1 MGIGP
6 VHLDYQIISTLVL
19 IAIFAVGALAYAIR
33 MWFGGRVHFSRVD
46 KQGGSP
52 LLGKS
57 VMEGAYWFLQPFG
70 RLLAFCHVTP
80 NQISWASF
88 FFGFVAGTSIAF
100 GHFGSAAVF
109 ATVSALFDSL
119 DGMVARMTGVASDAG
134 EVLDAAVDRYVE
146 FFFLMGLAVY
156 YREIPVF
163 MILSLVALMG
173 SFMVS
178 YSTAKAEAL
187 HIAPPKGSMRRP
199 ERAVYLILG
208 AALSPVT
215 IPIFEDDRVFTI
227 PIGHP
232 MVCAVALVAVLANI
246 SAIERLY
253 AIAKTMRAREAEAAQ
268 NKALAEASAISE
280 DSSSEEAAEAHTRLR

>member
-1 MGIGP
+1 MSLGP
-6 VHLDYQIISTLVL
+6 IQMDYQIISTLVL
-19 IAIFAVGALAYAIR
+19 IAVFAVGALAYAIR
-33 MWFGGRVHFSRVD
+33 MWFIGRAHFSRVD

-57 VMEGAYWFLQPFG
+57 VMEGAYWFLQPFAK
-70 RLLAFCHVTP
+70 LLAFCHVTP

-88 FFGFVAGTSIAF
+88 FFGFIAGTSIAF

-109 ATVSALFDSL
+109 ATISALFDSL
-119 DGMVARMTGVASDAG
+119 DGMVARLTGVASDAG

-146 FFFLMGLAVY
+146 FFFLVGLAVY

-163 MILSLVALMG
+163 MVLTLIALMG

-187 HIAPPKGSMRRP
+187 HVAPPKGSMRRP

-253 AIAKTMRAREAEAAQ
+253 AIAKAMRAREALAAQ
-268 NKALAEASAISE
+268 AIHEKALAAASSDE
-280 DSSSEEAAEAHTRLR
+280 TAEAHSRLR